1 MVAVL
6 CSGHLESSGRGRSS
20 WRNSQSG
27 GVLVMRLASV
37 CLVLMCAA
45 STGFAQVPTAPAAE
59 RAAPASGPITIDVE
73 VTDKAGNPVP
83 GLQQQDFTLLDK
95 GQPAPILTFRAHSS
109 AAATPQPA
117 PDAPVMVLLIDDVNA
132 GFQSVSNERIQIDE
146 YLHRNG
152 GHLPVAVTLAFLSER
167 GFSQV
172 SQPSTDGNLLASV
185 LDKHQAELRDIGR
198 SAGFYGGAE
207 RLELS
212 LRALQAL
219 GRYEESV
226 PGRKLV
232 VWVSPGWWTF
242 DNPNV
247 IVSSQQ
253 QRSFFD
259 LIVNLSDS
267 LRRGRVVLY
276 AVDPSGMGDAGSFRT
291 FLWKNY
297 LKPVP
302 GPSRADPG
310 DLALQVIS
318 TQSGGK
324 VLFGSN
330 DIAGEIGQCAEDASA
345 WYTLSFDPAH
355 SEKPDT
361 WHDLAVKIDKPGV
374 IIRTRNGYYAQP

>member
-1 MVAVL
+1 
-6 CSGHLESSGRGRSS
+6 
-20 WRNSQSG
+20 
-27 GVLVMRLASV
+27 MRFAAV
-37 CLVLMCAA
+37 CLALACAA
-45 STGFAQVPTAPAAE
+45 SISFAQAPSVPAPAAE
-59 RAAPASGPITIDVE
+59 SNAPASGPITIDVE
-73 VTDKAGNPVP
+73 VTDKAGHPLP

-95 GQPAPILTFRAHSS
+95 GQTTPILSFRSHDPGP
-109 AAATPQPA
+109 AASQPA
-117 PDAPVMVLLIDDVNA
+117 QDAPVMVLLIDDVNA
-132 GFQSVSNERIQIDE
+132 GFQSVSNERIQIDQ
-146 YLHRNG
+146 YLRRNS

-185 LDKHQAELRDIGR
+185 LDQHQAELRDIGR

-207 RLELS
+207 RLEMS

-219 GRYEESV
+219 ARYEEDK
-226 PGRKLV
+226 PGRKMV

-276 AVDPSGMGDAGSFRT
+276 AVDPSGMNDAGSFRT

-297 LKPVP
+297 LKPVA
-302 GPSRADPG
+302 GPNRAEPG

-318 TQSGGK
+318 TQTGGK

-330 DIAGEIGQCAEDASA
+330 DIAGEIGDCAEDASA
-345 WYTLSFDPAH
+345 WYTMSFGPAH
-355 SEKPDT
+355 SEKAST
-361 WHDLAVKIDKPGV
+361 WHDLAVKVDKPGAV
-374 IIRTRNGYYAQP
+374 VRTRNGYYAQP